1 MERSFTA
8 ASFQPPFVDPAGA
21 NSSRYPS
28 WVLLDSIAYIA
39 DPDDATT
46 LKATTSAGHEFKV
59 TFCLADPPAISY
71 FCVDYPGISIQEVCI
86 TEPRVVSSANDL
98 VLLCFAFKTNPPST
112 DKNSH
117 YLEYFVY
124 KAAPGGKHT
133 IKPVPRSPPAY
144 RHSWHAAI
152 VPREGDNFLVADLY
166 LNGEDLG
173 HYNLHIFSSE
183 TGEWSTKHVQL
194 KESANVVPRDLPSQ
208 TDKVISLGV
217 STVGWVD
224 LWRGILVCDL
234 LQKDPVLC
242 FLPLP
247 KASYK
252 VNRETK
258 VWPVRDVTGSPDGLI
273 NFIEIEHCS
282 KWAMFIHLRS
292 FKTTAFLDFLDTIC
306 DSDIVEHHEMD
317 SLKNEMK
324 SVSDGWKIRTFSRSI
339 SWNYW
344 RKGHT
349 VHVDDIS
356 ADPRHALQLP
366 HLWDSRA
373 QKCILRNLKTTPGFP
388 AFSIDGGD
396 IVYLMSKVD
405 DKDAWMLSVD
415 LGKKSLEV
423 LKPYCASRATYL
435 DEILG
440 NTFISCAFSK
450 YLNTTSSPRH
460 GFCFALFSI
469 LFNFYAN

>member
-1 MERSFTA
+1 MEGSFTA
-8 ASFQPPFVDPAGA
+8 ASFQPPDVDLAGA
-21 NSSRYPS
+21 NPSGYPS
-28 WVLLDSIAYIA
+28 WVLLDSIAYFA
-39 DPDDATT
+39 DRDDATT
-46 LKATTSAGHEFKV
+46 V
-59 TFCLADPPAISY
+59 TFCLGDPPAVSY
-71 FCVDYPGISIQEVCI
+71 FCVDYPGISIQEVCT

-98 VLLCFAFKTNPPST
+98 
-112 DKNSH
+112 
-117 YLEYFVY
+117 
-124 KAAPGGKHT
+124 
-133 IKPVPRSPPAY
+133 
-144 RHSWHAAI
+144 
-152 VPREGDNFLVADLY
+152 GDNFLVADLS

-258 VWPVRDVTGSPDGLI
+258 VWPVRDVTGSPDGFI

-306 DSDIVEHHEMD
+306 DSDIV
-317 SLKNEMK
+317 K
-324 SVSDGWKIRTFSRSI
+324 
-339 SWNYW
+339 
-344 RKGHT
+344 KGHT

-356 ADPRHALQLP
+356 ADPQHALLLP
-366 HLWDSRA
+366 HLWDSRT

-435 DEILG
+435 DETFR
-440 NTFISCAFSK
+440 NTFISSNPIPATQFET
-450 YLNTTSSPRH
+450 NWPAH
-460 GFCFALFSI
+460 VV
-469 LFNFYAN
+469 FNFNSIRRLFINDFDGCAQPSPPSSQEDIFVQVEYHG